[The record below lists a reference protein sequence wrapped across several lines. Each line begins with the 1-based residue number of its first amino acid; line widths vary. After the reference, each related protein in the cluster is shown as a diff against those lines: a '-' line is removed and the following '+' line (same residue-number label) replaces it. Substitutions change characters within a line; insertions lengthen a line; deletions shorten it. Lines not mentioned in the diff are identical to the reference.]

1 GKVDEE
7 YQNSWQALI
16 THWESTLQ
24 HLRDESAALCAENER
39 LFPAWDSPA
48 WQDPP
53 VVVAV
58 PRGVRLGEFA
68 YDISKIP
75 GGVPTDKRLK
85 MEQPLR
91 GSLPAFLPF
100 PERCPLL
107 LNCRDQT
114 RAAAVLLMQSVMMRF
129 LTAVPP
135 GKVRFTIID
144 PVGFGDHFATVIH
157 LSDYAEALIGGRIWT
172 EPQQIEQR
180 LTDLT
185 THMENVIQKYLR
197 HQYRSIEDYNAAAGE
212 VAEPFRVL
220 IIANFP
226 ANFSSDAARRLVSIV
241 NSGASCGVYA
251 LISV

>member
-114 RAAAVLLMQSVMMRF
+114 RAAAVLLIQSVMMRF

-135 GKVRFTIID
+135 GKGRFTIIY
-144 PVGFGDHFATVIH
+144 PVGLGDKFATFMH
-157 LSDYAEALIGGRIWT
+157 PSEYAEALISGPPW
-172 EPQQIEQR
+172 
-180 LTDLT
+180 
-185 THMENVIQKYLR
+185 
-197 HQYRSIEDYNAAAGE
+197 AAAPPNE
-212 VAEPFRVL
+212 QT
-220 IIANFP
+220 
-226 ANFSSDAARRLVSIV
+226 
-241 NSGASCGVYA
+241 VY
-251 LISV
+251 